1 MSKLKAITIFAVA
14 IIFVAMGVSIQILS
28 KNLKQ
33 ERADKKRLWHNN
45 MELSSS
51 NWQYQKLIYTRDEF
65 IKVQD
70 AKLKQALD
78 SLKIKPKSVEKIVY
92 RTITEKDTVVREIP
106 VLQIANK
113 QWQFVDTGACYIY
126 KGVISYIDDSIHVKK
141 TDFSYDNGTQQF
153 FYGQRP
159 HKFLF
164 FKWGKRE
171 VNQITVPKCGTVSE
185 RVIEI
190 QSCIKKIKVVK

>member
-1 MSKLKAITIFAVA
+1 MTRLKAIAIFIVA
-14 IIFVAMGVSIQILS
+14 IIFVAMGVSIQVLS

-33 ERADKKRLWHNN
+33 ERADKERLWSNN
-45 MELSSS
+45 MELLSA
-51 NWQYQKLIYTRDEF
+51 NWQYQKLIYTKDEF

-78 SLKIKPKSVEKIVY
+78 SLKIKPKSIEKIIY
-92 RTITEKDTVVREIP
+92 RTITEKDTVVKEVP
-106 VLQIANK
+106 VYVLDKN

-126 KGVISYIDDSIHVKK
+126 KGVVFYTGDSIKVHK
-141 TDFSYDNGTQQF
+141 TEFSYQNETTDY
-153 FYGQRP
+153 FYQQRP

-164 FKWGKRE
+164 VRFGKKQ
-171 VNQITVPKCGTVSE
+171 VKQVTVPKCGTANE

-190 QSCIKKIKVVK
+190 IK